1 MNLTD
6 FNVTGMLTAFNHV
19 KREAEKRGV
28 QVVGSELVGLV
39 PLDAL
44 TELVSQ
50 VLQLERFSAS
60 QIVEMQ
66 LATDEG

>member
-1 MNLTD
+1 
-6 FNVTGMLTAFNHV
+6 MLTAFNHV